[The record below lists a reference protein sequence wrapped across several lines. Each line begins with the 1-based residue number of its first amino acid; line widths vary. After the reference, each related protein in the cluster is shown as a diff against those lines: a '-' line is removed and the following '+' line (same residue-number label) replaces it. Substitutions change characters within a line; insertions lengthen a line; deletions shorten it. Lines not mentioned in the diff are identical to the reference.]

1 MKRTLL
7 NATLIAAML
16 SVGPAMAQTADP
28 KPAAD
33 AVTTMPVDKPTF
45 LQMTLSSNEWE
56 IQSSELAKKK
66 SSKADIQQFAE
77 MIIKDHKAA
86 GAKLKETLEKKESG
100 AEALPPAALTPKH
113 ATMLQQLGAVA
124 DGAEFDAL
132 YLDMQT
138 QAHKEAIALFSSYV
152 GSGEDPA
159 LVGFARETLPALETH
174 LADVQKLTGSK

>member
-33 AVTTMPVDKPTF
+33 AATTMPVDKPTF
-45 LQMTLSSNEWE
+45 LKMTLSSNEWE

-66 SSKADIQQFAE
+66 ASSNDIQQFAD
-77 MIIKDHKAA
+77 MIIKDHTAA
-86 GAKLKETLEKKESG
+86 AAKLKATLEGSS
-100 AEALPPAALTPKH
+100 EALPPPALTPKH
-113 ATMLQQLGAVA
+113 ETMLQQLGAVG

-132 YLDMQT
+132 YLDMQR
-138 QAHKEAIALFSSYV
+138 QAHVEAIALFRSYA
-152 GSGEDPA
+152 GSGEDQA

-174 LADVQKLTGSK
+174 LAHVEKLTGPK